1 MPEVRK
7 VETSQ
12 VDERCPVCGQ
22 GWMRPTGIT
31 LMSNPPQYP
40 HKCTSCAYE
49 QTYSVRYPYIVHE

>member
-31 LMSNPPQYP
+31 LLSNPPQYP
-40 HKCTSCAYE
+40 HKCTKCAYE